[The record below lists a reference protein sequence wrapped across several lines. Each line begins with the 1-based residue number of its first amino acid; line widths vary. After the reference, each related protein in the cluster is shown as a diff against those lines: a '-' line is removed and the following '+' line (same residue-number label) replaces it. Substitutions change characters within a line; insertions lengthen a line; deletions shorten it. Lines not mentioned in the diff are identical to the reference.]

1 MLDLTQAKRIAI
13 VGGGVAGWFAAL
25 VFRRLFGDETEVVVF
40 ADEGGMPPVAQD
52 GGLLNMAAALTR
64 NGLDVEEFIRET
76 GATSRL
82 GVAFHNWRKNTQ
94 AEAGDVFYHLMPMPG
109 EQVAEIDH
117 MAFGFAPL
125 LAARVAAGADL
136 HSFFPGF
143 SLIRNKSSQREAQA
157 VLATKRSGLS
167 QSWHFDCRRFAR
179 YLRGK
184 ALTRGVREQAG
195 RVDKLVVNEH
205 GAVTAVAVNGAQAAV
220 DFVVDASGLRRIGL
234 GQTYK
239 ESWCSLHSFLPVDT
253 MQPFSRICQQG
264 QLPLLTK
271 ATALSSGWLWQVPLA
286 NADRGYMGGAYLF
299 SSAHGNVHN
308 MQAELVQ
315 HLGAGVQLAQ
325 PLRFEAGHFK
335 VAWRNN
341 LVALGAAAGF
351 VEPLEA
357 TAMGQMLESLRNIE
371 RMISDGGGVVGHQA
385 IFSFNRSSYK
395 TWDTI
400 SDFLRMHYEGGRQ
413 DTPFWQAVAQLP
425 RSGRYQ
431 EIRRAFARRLP
442 RAVDLESYIGYGWGA
457 MFHMVNWLSIGAAVG
472 VVPQQAGVADL
483 KRLPRNMLQE
493 VGPYLKELRKRMG
506 QEMNVSGKQAG
517 Q

>member
-1 MLDLTQAKRIAI
+1 VLDLTQAKRIAI
-13 VGGGVAGWFAAL
+13 VGGGVTGWFAAL
-25 VFRRLFGDETEVVVF
+25 VFRRLFGDATEVVVF
-40 ADEGGMPPVAQD
+40 ADEGGISPVAQD
-52 GGLLNMAAALTR
+52 GGLLNMTAALTR
-64 NGLDVEEFIRET
+64 NGLEVEEFIRET

-82 GVAFHNWRKNTQ
+82 GVAFHNWRRNRQ
-94 AEAGDVFYHLMPMPG
+94 ARTDDVFYHLMPMPG

-117 MAFGFAPL
+117 MACGFSPF

-157 VLATKRSGLS
+157 VLATRRSGLS

-179 YLRGK
+179 YLRSK
-184 ALTRGVREQAG
+184 ALTRGVREQTG
-195 RVDKLVVNEH
+195 RVDRLVVNEQ
-205 GAVTAVAVNGAQAAV
+205 GAVTAVIVNATQAAV

-239 ESWCSLHSFLPVDT
+239 ENWRSLHSFLPVDS
-253 MQPFSRICQQG
+253 MQPFSRVCHAG
-264 QLPLLTK
+264 PLPLLTL
-271 ATALSSGWLWQVPLA
+271 ASALSSGWLWQVPLA
-286 NADRGYMGGAYLF
+286 NADHGYMAGAYLF
-299 SSAHGNVHN
+299 SSAHGDLPNI
-308 MQAELVQ
+308 QAEIVQ
-315 HLGAGVQLAQ
+315 HAGADVQLAP

-335 VAWRNN
+335 AVWRHN

-371 RMISDGGGVVGHQA
+371 RMISDGGGVIGHQA
-385 IFSFNRSSYK
+385 IFAFNRSSYDA
-395 TWDTI
+395 WDTI

-413 DTPFWQAVAQLP
+413 DTPFWQTVAQLP
-425 RSGRYQ
+425 RSQRYQ
-431 EIRRAFARRLP
+431 EIKRAFARRLP
-442 RAVDLESYIGYGWGA
+442 RAVDIESYIGYGWGA

-493 VGPYLKELRKRMG
+493 VGPYLKELRKRMEQG
-506 QEMNVSGKQAG
+506 
-517 Q
+517 